1 MEADPKYSKED
12 IERMWCYPDGKN
24 HKRHAERANFQPI
37 KWKTNE
43 YLPEG
48 WMCSSSN
55 GGNIC
60 VKADDNTKL
69 KSYKAAVAY
78 MEADPKYTK
87 EDVKRMYC
95 YPDGKDHK
103 KLSVSAN
110 LRGGPKEE
118 MQGSQYLPDGWLFRN
133 KKKGLDILTADG
145 TKLESYISIQRYME
159 YKGDFT
165 KDQMD
170 LVWLFPDGVK
180 HKKGQK

>member
-1 MEADPKYSKED
+1 
-12 IERMWCYPDGKN
+12 
-24 HKRHAERANFQPI
+24 
-37 KWKTNE
+37 
-43 YLPEG
+43 
-48 WMCSSSN
+48 MCSSSN

-78 MEADPKYTK
+78 MEADPRYTK

-95 YPDGKDHK
+95 YPDGKDHFM
-103 KLSVSAN
+103 
-110 LRGGPKEE
+110 GGPKEE

-165 KDQMD
+165 REQMD
-170 LVWLFPDGVK
+170 MVWFFPDGVNHNK
-180 HKKGQK
+180 RQK

>member
-1 MEADPKYSKED
+1 MYH
-12 IERMWCYPDGKN
+12 YPDGKDHN
-24 HKRHAERANFQPI
+24 VQI
-37 KWKTNE
+37 KWSTNE

-48 WMCSSSN
+48 WMCSSSKAT
-55 GGNIC
+55 NIC

-69 KSYKAAVAY
+69 ESYKAAVAY

-170 LVWLFPDGVK
+170 KVWLFPNGVN